1 MDFYLDM
8 KLSLLIMNDNDKLIM
23 NGKQWTS
30 AKIVKL
36 EDQICDGGAKVDGV
50 RRSMIMK
57 MIMIMCTLYSKLW
70 QFHQRY
76 TSDDTITVNKCK
88 NL

>member
-1 MDFYLDM
+1 MDFYLGM

-36 EDQICDGGAKVDGV
+36 EDQIRDGGAKVVGDLGP
-50 RRSMIMK
+50 M
-57 MIMIMCTLYSKLW
+57 
-70 QFHQRY
+70 
-76 TSDDTITVNKCK
+76 
-88 NL
+88 

>member
-1 MDFYLDM
+1 MDFYLGM

-36 EDQICDGGAKVDGV
+36 EDQICDGGAKVDGDLGP
-50 RRSMIMK
+50 M
-57 MIMIMCTLYSKLW
+57 
-70 QFHQRY
+70 
-76 TSDDTITVNKCK
+76 
-88 NL
+88 

>member
-1 MDFYLDM
+1 MDFYLGM
-8 KLSLLIMNDNDKLIM
+8 KLSLLIMNGNDKLIM
-23 NGKQWTS
+23 NGKQWKG

-57 MIMIMCTLYSKLW
+57 MIIIMYTLYFKLG

-76 TSDDTITVNKCK
+76 TSDDIITVNKCK
-88 NL
+88 YL

>member
-1 MDFYLDM
+1 MDFYLGM

-36 EDQICDGGAKVDGV
+36 EDQICNMGAKVDGNCGPV
-50 RRSMIMK
+50 
-57 MIMIMCTLYSKLW
+57 
-70 QFHQRY
+70 
-76 TSDDTITVNKCK
+76 
-88 NL
+88 